1 VNKTIKVRTNT
12 APKNL
17 AGSIMHTLDA
27 GETPVLSA
35 IGAGAT
41 STAVKGCAVA
51 VVVFAS
57 QDRELVMVPEFV
69 TETKDDKEMTIIN
82 ITVKELKQ

>member
-1 VNKTIKVRTNT
+1 MNKTIKVRTNT

-27 GETPVLSA
+27 GDVPVLSA

-41 STAVKGCAVA
+41 STAVKSCAVA
-51 VVVFAS
+51 VVVFAA
-57 QDRELVMVPEFV
+57 QDRELVMIPEFV
-69 TETKDDKEMTIIN
+69 TTEQDGKDMTIMN
-82 ITVKELKQ
+82 ITVKELK